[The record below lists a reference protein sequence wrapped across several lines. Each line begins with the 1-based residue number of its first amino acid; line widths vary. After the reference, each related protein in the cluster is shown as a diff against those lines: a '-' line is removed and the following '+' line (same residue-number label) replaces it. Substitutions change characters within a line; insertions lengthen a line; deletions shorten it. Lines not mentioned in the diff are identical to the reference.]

1 MDDGTRWS
9 LARGRADVEAARKS
23 AGGQRQVQIGYVYRS
38 PENSVDGAAGRAVRS
53 GRPVPVAVLAEA
65 HAGAPKVVKA
75 LAEEYAGDDR
85 VSFTFIWNDGAI
97 TDAREIKVEEVP
109 DVDQAQAERIFREA
123 LEVARQEGR
132 VDDELYSAFGGSQ
145 LRQDDAGRAANSG
158 PEQPARNALTQ
169 DPAAGGVSRSEEHTS
184 ELQSLMRISY
194 A

>member
-1 MDDGTRWS
+1 MRISDWS
-9 LARGRADVEAARKS
+9 SDVCS
-23 AGGQRQVQIGYVYRS
+23 S
-38 PENSVDGAAGRAVRS
+38 D
-53 GRPVPVAVLAEA
+53 LEA

-132 VDDELYSAFGGSQ
+132 VDDELYSAVGGSQ
-145 LRQDDAGRAANSG
+145 LRQDDAGRAAERG
-158 PEQPARNALTQ
+158 PDPPARNALNQ
-169 DPAAGGVSRSEEHTS
+169 KHAARGDSGNER
-184 ELQSLMRISY
+184 R
-194 A
+194 AG

>member
-1 MDDGTRWS
+1 MRISDWS
-9 LARGRADVEAARKS
+9 SDVCS
-23 AGGQRQVQIGYVYRS
+23 S
-38 PENSVDGAAGRAVRS
+38 DLDGAIGRAVRS

-132 VDDELYSAFGGSQ
+132 VDDELYSAFGEI
-145 LRQDDAGRAANSG
+145 GRAH
-158 PEQPARNALTQ
+158 
-169 DPAAGGVSRSEEHTS
+169 V
-184 ELQSLMRISY
+184 
-194 A
+194 

>member
-1 MDDGTRWS
+1 MRISDWS
-9 LARGRADVEAARKS
+9 SDVCS
-23 AGGQRQVQIGYVYRS
+23 S
-38 PENSVDGAAGRAVRS
+38 D
-53 GRPVPVAVLAEA
+53 LEA

-145 LRQDDAGRAANSG
+145 LRQDDAGRAEIGRAH
-158 PEQPARNALTQ
+158 
-169 DPAAGGVSRSEEHTS
+169 V
-184 ELQSLMRISY
+184 
-194 A
+194 

>member
-1 MDDGTRWS
+1 MTLSMLVVTRVVLIFFFKQKTAYEMRISDWS
-9 LARGRADVEAARKS
+9 SDVCS
-23 AGGQRQVQIGYVYRS
+23 S
-38 PENSVDGAAGRAVRS
+38 D
-53 GRPVPVAVLAEA
+53 L
-65 HAGAPKVVKA
+65 
-75 LAEEYAGDDR
+75 
-85 VSFTFIWNDGAI
+85 I

-169 DPAAGGVSRSEEHTS
+169 DPADGGVSASGDRGLFDRIVGGIRRLFQQPTAEGPRGQIRARKSTRLS
-184 ELQSLMRISY
+184 ISLFENADRPTFLHET
-194 A
+194 APFFLEVF

>member
-1 MDDGTRWS
+1 MRISDWS
-9 LARGRADVEAARKS
+9 SDVCS
-23 AGGQRQVQIGYVYRS
+23 S
-38 PENSVDGAAGRAVRS
+38 D
-53 GRPVPVAVLAEA
+53 LEA

-158 PEQPARNALTQ
+158 PEQHARNAQ
-169 DPAAGGVSRSEEHTS
+169 IGRASCREKVCQYG
-184 ELQSLMRISY
+184 
-194 A
+194 